1 MRKKQYIVLI
11 IVLAAIVAALVG
23 VIFGKKAKTAKE
35 EAEEEAAVVY
45 VNQFDVSDVTAFTYL
60 LDDNLV
66 MFSLEDDVWT
76 YMGDTTMELDTD
88 TIEDFLTEMSEV
100 TADSVIEDVED
111 NSEYG
116 VDSPVQMF
124 AVVFSDGSSLT
135 YCFGSEN
142 DIVGGYYLQV
152 TDDADDTNN
161 DTVYLVD
168 STIVTSTLATEVES
182 FQVEEE
188 DEGSVSE

>member
-35 EAEEEAAVVY
+35 EAEEEAATVY

-88 TIEDFLTEMSEV
+88 TVEDFLTEMSEV

-182 FQVEEE
+182 FQIEEE

>member
-35 EAEEEAAVVY
+35 EEAAEAATVY
-45 VNQFDVSDVTAFTYL
+45 VNQFDISDVTAFTYL
-60 LDDNLV
+60 LDDTLA

-100 TADSVIEDVED
+100 TAGSVIEDVED

-182 FQVEEE
+182 FQIEEE